1 MSDLCLHC
9 TCLIIKFFINNL
21 KQKVCCLYLFFLL
34 RSKHHFKYFCFILYE
49 LYNYGTI
56 SVTNARR
63 FFFTN
68 DCIERAF
75 CFGEYEYFKMVIDM
89 DFI

>member
-1 MSDLCLHC
+1 MVYMSDLCLHC

-63 FFFTN
+63 FFLQMIALNVHFALESMNTL
-68 DCIERAF
+68 
-75 CFGEYEYFKMVIDM
+75 KW
-89 DFI
+89 